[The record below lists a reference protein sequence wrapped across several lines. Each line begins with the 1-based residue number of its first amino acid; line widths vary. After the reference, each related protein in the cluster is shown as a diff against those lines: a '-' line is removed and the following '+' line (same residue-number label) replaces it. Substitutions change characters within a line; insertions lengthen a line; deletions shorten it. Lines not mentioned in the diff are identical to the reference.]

1 MFRGNTEKYI
11 TFYVPVKKVIHEDN
25 DNDSDKDSDKDNDN
39 DKAKTVT
46 YRIKFIDSYRF
57 MQGSLTILVDNLSE
71 VN

>member
-1 MFRGNTEKYI
+1 M
-11 TFYVPVKKVIHEDN
+11 IHEDN